1 MFMLAV
7 LGALACLQVE
17 VGYSASDP
25 DVEALRKEIEA
36 LKSQQVAVQKQL
48 EELTTLLKGQ
58 AQAAPPPT
66 RLEAVGAV
74 LDVDGSPFLGRKDA
88 PITLVEF
95 FDYECP
101 FCMRHVQQT
110 LPQIQR
116 DYIDSGKVKYVVRDF
131 PIDALHPN
139 SFKKHEAAHCA
150 GDQGKY
156 WDMRARLL
164 SGAKE
169 ARTDDFSTDGRA
181 LGLKSSDFGQC
192 LTSGVHAVDVRTDIA
207 EGNKAGVFGSP
218 TFFVGMT
225 EPNKATVT
233 VMRVVRGAQPYQTFK
248 DAIDAL
254 LQPPTAKN

>member
-1 MFMLAV
+1 
-7 LGALACLQVE
+7 
-17 VGYSASDP
+17 
-25 DVEALRKEIEA
+25 
-36 LKSQQVAVQKQL
+36 
-48 EELTTLLKGQ
+48 
-58 AQAAPPPT
+58 
-66 RLEAVGAV
+66 
-74 LDVDGSPFLGRKDA
+74 
-88 PITLVEF
+88 
-95 FDYECP
+95 
-101 FCMRHVQQT
+101 MRHVQQT

-169 ARTDDFSTDGRA
+169 ARTDDFSTDGSA

-192 LTSGVHAVDVRTDIA
+192 LSSGVHAAEVKTDVA

-225 EPNKATVT
+225 EPNKGTVKV
-233 VMRVVRGAQPYQTFK
+233 VMRNSRRRNPIRRSRMRLTLSCSRPQRRTNGGSESLVSH
-248 DAIDAL
+248 
-254 LQPPTAKN
+254 